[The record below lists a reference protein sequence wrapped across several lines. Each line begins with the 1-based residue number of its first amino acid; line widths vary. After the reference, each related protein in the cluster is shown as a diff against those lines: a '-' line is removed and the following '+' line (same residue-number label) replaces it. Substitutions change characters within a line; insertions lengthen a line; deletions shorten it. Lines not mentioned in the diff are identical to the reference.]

1 MKKQIIL
8 ALCIATMGTALL
20 SSCQKE
26 SDTLSFRATI
36 STYQSTSKEGKT
48 YVDANRWVNWIDG
61 DTVKINGNDYRVGIT
76 GTGSNRIATID
87 GVTVSENG
95 YYAVYP
101 YNRATATA
109 GTAGWPTQILL
120 PQVQNYKTDAN
131 GNQIV
136 KAPMAAYCPAGRATA
151 SLDFKNLCALLKIEL
166 PASFDITQN
175 EVAYIKVT
183 SSNQPLWGVATISGT
198 DNPTLSSPSISS
210 LYATDNTVTL
220 DCTNNGL
227 HGSDGNPTSSGA
239 AQGVASRGP
248 FYIVLPPATNVSGLT
263 IDIYVFNGTASSNSR
278 RTVHLYSKSG
288 SNAISIA
295 ANNIYTTGNLP
306 TTYTEVPDVP
316 YPNLGTG
323 EFSVSRTKKVR
334 FALGNL
340 QWQGSTNTWR
350 FAQNQWTA
358 IGNATGNNTSSNRS
372 TQANWIDLFGYGTS
386 GVNYQPYQTSNSSSD
401 YASSAIQNTSNDWGV
416 NEISNGGNQ
425 PNKWRTLTK
434 DEWQYLFRLN
444 STTGTHPRDGRQGLA
459 TLTLQDGST
468 QIMGCIL
475 APDDYN
481 GISWTLPGQHHSVS
495 WNDWLTHRSHG
506 CIFLP
511 CCGQR
516 NVLNVTFG
524 QSTNELDGYYWS
536 STSNGSNNAWRLRL
550 RRTNNNSGI
559 EVSCISETRYIGS
572 GVRLVR
578 DVD

>member
-109 GTAGWPTQILL
+109 GTAAWPSQILL

-136 KAPMAAYCPAGRATA
+136 KAPMAAYCPAGRETA

-183 SSNQPLWGVATISGT
+183 SSNQPLWGVATISGA

-210 LYATDNTVTL
+210 LSATDNTVTL

-227 HGSDGNPTSSGA
+227 HGSDGNHNTTSSGA
-239 AQGVASRGP
+239 AEGVASRGP

-350 FAQNQWTA
+350 FALNQWTA
-358 IGNATGNNTSSNRS
+358 IGNAAGNNTSSNRS
-372 TQANWIDLFGYGTS
+372 TQSYWIDLFGYGTS
-386 GVNYQPYQTSNSSSD
+386 GVNYQPWRTSNSSSTLTTN

-425 PNKWRTLTK
+425 PNKWRTLTQS
-434 DEWQYLFRLN
+434 EWYYLFNTRSNSNSLHHTGAKVHNVGGMIILPDNFPYNTSPYNSYNWDWKRLSN
-444 STTGTHPRDGRQGLA
+444 DQWAQVAALGAIFMPYTYYRTGNTMYSQ
-459 TLTLQDGST
+459 T
-468 QIMGCIL
+468 
-475 APDDYN
+475 Y
-481 GISWTLPGQHHSVS
+481 
-495 WNDWLTHRSHG
+495 
-506 CIFLP
+506 
-511 CCGQR
+511 
-516 NVLNVTFG
+516 
-524 QSTNELDGYYWS
+524 GYYWNS
-536 STSNGSNNAWRLRL
+536 SWSDYNSQPQCMYFTS
-550 RRTNNNSGI
+550 SG
-559 EVSCISETRYIGS
+559 ETTDAHEPVYWGMA
-572 GVRLVR
+572 VRLAR
-578 DVD
+578 DVN

>member
-1 MKKQIIL
+1 MKNSKTLYIVLVLLL
-8 ALCIATMGTALL
+8 ACA
-20 SSCQKE
+20 SCQKDKDVVNMKATINNYGGAG
-26 SDTLSFRATI
+26 SKVYVDGQHYANWNDQDQVWINGVNYTVSLSSQNIATI
-36 STYQSTSKEGKT
+36 SGVAVS
-48 YVDANRWVNWIDG
+48 D
-61 DTVKINGNDYRVGIT
+61 ND
-76 GTGSNRIATID
+76 
-87 GVTVSENG
+87 

-101 YNRATATA
+101 ADRISSTPS
-109 GTAGWPTQILL
+109 GFPTLL
-120 PQVQNYKTDAN
+120 MPQVQLYRQDNA
-131 GNQIV
+131 GNQLIN
-136 KAPMAAYCPAGRATA
+136 APMAAYCA
-151 SLDFKNLCALLKIEL
+151 SNVTTHSLLFTNLCSLVEVNL
-166 PASFDITQN
+166 PDEY
-175 EVAYIKVT
+175 EVAYINV
-183 SSNQPLWGVATISGT
+183 SSSDYFLWGEAAISGT
-198 DNPTLSSPSISS
+198 STPQLTMDDATTSSRYTTS
-210 LYATDNTVTL
+210 NHTVTL
-220 DCTNNGL
+220 DCTTNGSNGSDNNNGTTAAS
-227 HGSDGNPTSSGA
+227 GVTSA
-239 AQGVASRGP
+239 GP
-248 FYIVLPPATNVSGLT
+248 FYVVVPARTYRDLT
-263 IDIYVFNGTASSNSR
+263 VDVYVYTATANGR
-278 RTVHLYSKSG
+278 RTVKLFTREANQTSANIQS
-288 SNAISIA
+288 
-295 ANNIYTTGNLP
+295 NNIYAVQYTGEP
-306 TTYTEVPDVP
+306 TPVQPP
-316 YPNLGTG
+316 YPGLGTG
-323 EFSVSRTKKVR
+323 EFSVSPTKKVR
-334 FALGNL
+334 IARGNL
-340 QWQGSTNTWR
+340 QYQASTGLWR
-350 FAQNQWTA
+350 FAPEQWE
-358 IGNATGNNTSSNRS
+358 IVGNAAGNTVADPTRA
-372 TQANWIDLFGYGTS
+372 TQSDWIDLFGFA
-386 GVNYQPYQTSNSSSD
+386 TSNQGSPS
-401 YASSAIQNTSNDWGV
+401 YAPTMYSNDTYGPSGDINLTSYDWGV